1 MATPPD
7 RTSRR
12 IRSAR
17 IGRKPAGR
25 GAILMALGIVV
36 ALAYVFFLRTPP
48 PVPVPNTTAAQGT
61 YRWKSQNR
69 NGAGQT
75 TGTIAENGAF
85 AAVASGNAGGRA
97 RVATLPLRFDSLPPR
112 ANDIDGMAESAY
124 DAASRRESRR
134 VPTTEGQ
141 RYDIT
146 VGTWPPVWQ
155 VATHS
160 PLDYQGL
167 AAVVRSVVED
177 NDHKVGIKPL
187 KDGERKVWRA
197 AMTFPGDDLV
207 ELVVDQ
213 QSGLVTWYSED
224 TPSALVTF
232 TAAPAWAD
240 PPPAN
245 ETYSLAKG
253 SKSDLAHAQIT
264 KDTTYAPA
272 PTPAAAARRA
282 GYPLL
287 EPTLIPDGFVVRA
300 VATRKSRSRQVDWL
314 GFKSGGRAP
323 TASGELGVALLYTR
337 GLTWFAVDELGP
349 RATHA
354 FDGFVRDQIGT
365 TAATKLSFES
375 EVLQYG
381 WFTGS
386 TAYTWYE
393 KSGPT
398 LFVSDG
404 RRTVYVTG
412 ALTRQELITLAE
424 GLKPLGS
431 GGSASPSPS
440 P

>member
-1 MATPPD
+1 
-7 RTSRR
+7 
-12 IRSAR
+12 
-17 IGRKPAGR
+17 
-25 GAILMALGIVV
+25 MALGIVV

-48 PVPVPNTTAAQGT
+48 PVPVPNATAAQGA
-61 YRWKSQNR
+61 YKWKSQDT
-69 NGAGQT
+69 NGAGQIT
-75 TGTIAENGAF
+75 VTVAEDGAF
-85 AAVASGNAGGRA
+85 SAVATGNAGGRVGT
-97 RVATLPLRFDSLPPR
+97 RATGNRFGRPQGEVD
-112 ANDIDGMAESAY
+112 ASAY
-124 DAASRRESRR
+124 DAGRRREL
-134 VPTTEGQ
+134 TEAQWPSGPS
-141 RYDIT
+141 YDIT
-146 VGTWPPVWQ
+146 VGAWPPVWR
-155 VATHS
+155 VATRS

-213 QSGLVTWYSED
+213 QSGLVTWFSED

-232 TAAPAWAD
+232 TATPAWAD

-245 ETYSLAKG
+245 ETYRLAKG
-253 SKSDLAHAQIT
+253 SKSDLAHAQTT

-272 PTPAAAARRA
+272 PTAAAAARRA
-282 GYPLL
+282 GYSLL

-300 VATRKSRSRQVDWL
+300 VATRKSGSRQVDWL
-314 GFKSGGRAP
+314 GFRSGGRPP
-323 TASGELGVALLYTR
+323 TTSGELGVALLYTR

-365 TAATKLSFES
+365 TAATRLSFES

-431 GGSASPSPS
+431 GESASPTPS

>member
-1 MATPPD
+1 
-7 RTSRR
+7 
-12 IRSAR
+12 
-17 IGRKPAGR
+17 
-25 GAILMALGIVV
+25 MALGIVV

-61 YRWKSQNR
+61 YRWKSQDT
-69 NGAGQT
+69 NGAGT
-75 TGTIAENGAF
+75 SAENGAF
-85 AAVASGNAGGRA
+85 SAVATGNAGGRVGTRTTSNLLGRPQGQVDA
-97 RVATLPLRFDSLPPR
+97 
-112 ANDIDGMAESAY
+112 SAY
-124 DAASRRESRR
+124 DAGRRREL
-134 VPTTEGQ
+134 TETRSPSGSN
-141 RYDIT
+141 YDIT
-146 VGTWPPVWQ
+146 VGAWPPVWQ

-253 SKSDLAHAQIT
+253 SKSDLAHARIT

-272 PTPAAAARRA
+272 PTPAAAALRA

-287 EPTLIPDGFVVRA
+287 EPTLVPDGFVVRA
-300 VATRKSRSRQVDWL
+300 VATRKSGGRQVDWL
-314 GFKSGGRAP
+314 GFRSGGRAP

-349 RATHA
+349 QATHA

-365 TAATKLSFES
+365 TAATKLSFDS